1 LGFKRAVDVYL
12 VPSKQKEKKGMGLFE
27 QIIGAV
33 ANPNQQGNIGQ
44 IGNIINT
51 VQQLSNTTGADSGTM
66 QTVFSIVGGQVRSA
80 LQQKRET
87 DGNEAAEAVVNQF
100 GGTSA
105 NYDAVASL
113 FSPGMQQEL
122 AETVA
127 QRTGLD
133 ANMIQQLL
141 PMLVPVVLNV
151 LKSGANTQNPLGG
164 GNPVLN
170 SFLDADNDGD
180 VDIADAM
187 QMANR
192 YMGR

>member
-1 LGFKRAVDVYL
+1 
-12 VPSKQKEKKGMGLFE
+12 MGLFE

-44 IGNIINT
+44 IGSIINT
-51 VQQLSNTTGADSGTM
+51 VQQLSNSTGADSSTM
-66 QTVFSIVGGQVRSA
+66 QSVFSIVGGQVRSA
-80 LQQKRET
+80 LQQKRDT
-87 DGNEAAEAVVNQF
+87 DGNEAAQAVVNQF
-100 GGTSA
+100 GGTSP
-105 NYDAVASL
+105 NPSAVASL
-113 FSPGMQQEL
+113 FSPSMQQQV

-151 LKSGANTQNPLGG
+151 LKSGANAQNPQGG
-164 GNPVLN
+164 ANPVLN

-192 YMGR
+192 YMRR

>member
-1 LGFKRAVDVYL
+1 
-12 VPSKQKEKKGMGLFE
+12 MGLFD

-44 IGNIINT
+44 IGSIINT
-51 VQQLSNTTGADSGTM
+51 VQQLSNSTGADSNTM
-66 QTVFSIVGGQVRSA
+66 QSVFSIVGGQVRSA
-80 LQQKRET
+80 LQHKRET

-100 GGTSA
+100 GGTSP
-105 NYDAVASL
+105 NPSAVASL
-113 FSPGMQQEL
+113 FSPGMQQQV
-122 AETVA
+122 AEMVA

-151 LKSGANTQNPLGG
+151 LKSGANARNPQGG

-187 QMANR
+187 QMATR

>member
-1 LGFKRAVDVYL
+1 
-12 VPSKQKEKKGMGLFE
+12 MGLFE

-44 IGNIINT
+44 IGSIINT
-51 VQQLSNTTGADSGTM
+51 VQQLSNSTGADSSTM
-66 QTVFSIVGGQVRSA
+66 QSVFSIVGGQVRSA
-80 LQQKRET
+80 LQQKRDT
-87 DGNEAAEAVVNQF
+87 DGNEAAQSVVNQF
-100 GGTSA
+100 GGTSP
-105 NYDAVASL
+105 NPLAVASL
-113 FSPGMQQEL
+113 FSPTMQQQV

-151 LKSGANTQNPLGG
+151 LKSGANAQNPQSG

>member
-1 LGFKRAVDVYL
+1 
-12 VPSKQKEKKGMGLFE
+12 MGLFE

-44 IGNIINT
+44 IGNIMNT
-51 VQQLSNTTGADSGTM
+51 VQQLSNTTGADSSTM
-66 QTVFSIVGGQVRSA
+66 QSVFSIIGGQVRSA
-80 LQQKRET
+80 LQQKRDT
-87 DGNEAAEAVVNQF
+87 DGNQAAEAVVNQF
-100 GGTSA
+100 GGTSP
-105 NYDAVASL
+105 NPSAVASL
-113 FSPGMQQEL
+113 FSSGMQQQI
-122 AETVA
+122 AQTVA

-133 ANMIQQLL
+133 ANMIQGLL
-141 PMLVPVVLNV
+141 PIVVPIVLNV
-151 LKSGANTQNPLGG
+151 LKSGANARNPQGG
-164 GNPVLN
+164 GNSVLN

>member
-1 LGFKRAVDVYL
+1 LIR
-12 VPSKQKEKKGMGLFE
+12 SKQKEKKGMGLFE

-44 IGNIINT
+44 IGSIMNT
-51 VQQLSNTTGADSGTM
+51 VQQLSNTTGADSSTM

-87 DGNEAAEAVVNQF
+87 DGNEAAEAVVNEF

>member
-1 LGFKRAVDVYL
+1 
-12 VPSKQKEKKGMGLFE
+12 MGLFE

-44 IGNIINT
+44 IGNIMNT
-51 VQQLSNTTGADSGTM
+51 VQQLSNTTGADSSTM
-66 QTVFSIVGGQVRSA
+66 QSVFSIIGGQVRSA
-80 LQQKRET
+80 LQQKRNT

-100 GGTSA
+100 GGTSP
-105 NYDAVASL
+105 NPSAVASL
-113 FSPGMQQEL
+113 FSSGMQQQI
-122 AETVA
+122 AQTVA

-133 ANMIQQLL
+133 ANMIQGLL
-141 PMLVPVVLNV
+141 PIVVPIVLNV
-151 LKSGANTQNPLGG
+151 LKSGANARNPQGG
-164 GNPVLN
+164 GNSVLN

>member
-1 LGFKRAVDVYL
+1 L
-12 VPSKQKEKKGMGLFE
+12 VGSKQKEKKGMGLFE

-44 IGNIINT
+44 IGSIINT
-51 VQQLSNTTGADSGTM
+51 VQQRSNSTGADSSTM

-100 GGTSA
+100 GGTSP
-105 NYDAVASL
+105 NHDAVASL
-113 FSPGMQQEL
+113 FSTGMQQEL
-122 AETVA
+122 AENVA

-133 ANMIQQLL
+133 TNMIQQLL

-151 LKSGANTQNPLGG
+151 LKSGANAQNPEGG
-164 GNPVLN
+164 GNSVLN

>member
-1 LGFKRAVDVYL
+1 
-12 VPSKQKEKKGMGLFE
+12 MGLFE

-44 IGNIINT
+44 IGNIMNT
-51 VQQLSNTTGADSGTM
+51 VQQLSNSTGADSNTM
-66 QTVFSIVGGQVRSA
+66 QSIFSIVGGQVRSA
-80 LQQKRET
+80 LQQKRDTE
-87 DGNEAAEAVVNQF
+87 GNEAAEAVVNQF
-100 GGTSA
+100 GGTSP
-105 NYDAVASL
+105 NHNAVASL
-113 FSPGMQQEL
+113 FSPGMQQQI
-122 AETVA
+122 ASMVA

-133 ANMIQQLL
+133 ANMIQGLL
-141 PMLVPVVLNV
+141 PMLVPIVLNV
-151 LKSGANTQNPLGG
+151 LKSGANARNPQGG

>member
-1 LGFKRAVDVYL
+1 
-12 VPSKQKEKKGMGLFE
+12 MGLFE

-44 IGNIINT
+44 IGNIMNT
-51 VQQLSNTTGADSGTM
+51 VQQLSNTTGADSSTM
-66 QTVFSIVGGQVRSA
+66 QSVFSIIGGQVRSA
-80 LQQKRET
+80 LQQKRNT

-100 GGTSA
+100 AGTSP
-105 NYDAVASL
+105 NPSAVGSL
-113 FSPGMQQEL
+113 FSSGMQQQI
-122 AETVA
+122 AQTVA

-133 ANMIQQLL
+133 ANMIQGLL
-141 PMLVPVVLNV
+141 PIVVPIVLNV
-151 LKSGANTQNPLGG
+151 LKSGANARNPQGG
-164 GNPVLN
+164 GNSVLN

>member
-1 LGFKRAVDVYL
+1 
-12 VPSKQKEKKGMGLFE
+12 MGLFE

-44 IGNIINT
+44 VGSIINT
-51 VQQLSNTTGADSGTM
+51 VQQLSNTTGADSSTM
-66 QTVFSIVGGQVRSA
+66 QSVFSIVGGQVRSA
-80 LQQKRET
+80 LQQKREI
-87 DGNEAAEAVVNQF
+87 DGNEAAEAVVNEF
-100 GGTSA
+100 GGTSP

-122 AETVA
+122 AQTVA

-141 PMLVPVVLNV
+141 PMVVPVVLNV